1 MIKFTEIFSL
11 PTSYDPD
18 LSRSPD
24 NFSVREVYINPSYII
39 SAKEN
44 ATLLEK
50 AQRAPLVEGLKKE
63 AQFTEVLL
71 GTPGHAPT
79 RLSVVTSPEHFAEKV
94 MRGK

>member
-1 MIKFTEIFSL
+1 MIKFTEIYSL
-11 PTSYDPD
+11 PTSYDPELGRPAD
-18 LSRSPD
+18 S
-24 NFSVREVYINPSYII
+24 FSLRKVYINPNYII

-44 ATLLEK
+44 APLLEK
-50 AQRAPLVEGLKKE
+50 AQRVPLVEGLKKE

-79 RLSVVTSPEHFAEKV
+79 RLNIVASPEHFAEKV